1 MKIATVHCPTM
12 PEELTYRAL
21 ENGTAEVWIRKNIE
35 QTTVP
40 FDATGEGGGNLEY
53 IYSEVY
59 FRTTASREEIEED
72 INGYWQAGQDW
83 ELDVPLTAAQKQE
96 KRIAVLEEQLE
107 NARAE
112 LDQTRSDNDMAIAE
126 LTMVMAAMLGGGE

>member
-1 MKIATVHCPTM
+1 M
-12 PEELTYRAL
+12 
-21 ENGTAEVWIRKNIE
+21 
-35 QTTVP
+35 
-40 FDATGEGGGNLEY
+40 
-53 IYSEVY
+53 Y